1 VYSNCE
7 SDDRDAV
14 LSACSFC
21 SSMASKSACLLC
33 PRNIEPV
40 RGLEKG
46 TMLDR

>member
-1 VYSNCE
+1 MYSNCE

-33 PRNIEPV
+33 PRNIEPICE
-40 RGLEKG
+40 LEKS
-46 TMLDR
+46 TVLDV